1 MWWGCRVRE
10 EEREILGWC
19 LTVGEVPACVAA
31 VPVDAWS
38 GPAAVIRGLLVELQ
52 SVDVRWAPVD
62 LYLWLAGKHAPT
74 TEIGRSLLSW
84 LALDEVLL
92 LPAVVPGDV
101 AEVAALCRLLEEE
114 QQARVAFA
122 EALDA
127 ARARAERVRSEAMA
141 AGCNALRRVWD
152 AKGTEDG
159 PLRATVVH
167 PAWLPHIRKEA

>member
-1 MWWGCRVRE
+1 
-10 EEREILGWC
+10 
-19 LTVGEVPACVAA
+19 
-31 VPVDAWS
+31 VDAWS

-52 SVDVRWAPVD
+52 SVDVRWGPVD

-122 EALDA
+122 EALESA
-127 ARARAERVRSEAMA
+127 AGRAEEARIA
-141 AGCNALRRVWD
+141 AMSRGCDALRAACEVKQVE
-152 AKGTEDG
+152 AV
-159 PLRATVVH
+159 AVH
-167 PAWLPHIRKEA
+167 PGWLPYLKADLRRAS